1 MQVPDGKVPHPDGEQ
16 TVSEEEPDAEVS
28 ALQELVSVVEL
39 VSDEESAASVFSA
52 DWVDLSEA
60 QEDGRAVSAAAYHDW
75 YGDPASSSSFLQ
87 DREDAREE
95 LSLKA
100 SGKS

>member
-1 MQVPDGKVPHPDGEQ
+1 MS
-16 TVSEEEPDAEVS
+16 VSAEES
-28 ALQELVSVVEL
+28 ALQGPVFA
-39 VSDEESAASVFSA
+39 EEAAASVFSA

-75 YGDPASSSSFLQ
+75 YGGPASSSSFLQ